1 MLFSKTINLCRQ
13 LEKCGVTFIT
23 VHGRT
28 PSQKI
33 GQPSDNDLLREV
45 KQSISIPLIANG
57 DCKSLQDADEMFNTI
72 ECDGIMSARGILANP
87 TLFTGKYRNT
97 PIECVQ
103 EWLNLGTAAGN
114 QIQFSFFHHH
124 FTFMM
129 EKLLP
134 RKHKAM
140 FNSFKRTQQV
150 FDYLANE
157 FDIRPQPIHVPDN
170 IVCTYDETNY
180 RERIKILKIENAIKN
195 NQYSSDTSLGKFF
208 LEKASETSNAKSDDD
223 SDYCD
228 ESTYGFMQTNLFKE

>member
-1 MLFSKTINLCRQ
+1 M
-13 LEKCGVTFIT
+13 EKCGVTFLT

-28 PSQKI
+28 SSQKI
-33 GQPSDNDLLREV
+33 AQPSDNDMLREV

-57 DCKSLQDADEMFNTI
+57 DCKSLQGADEMYNTI
-72 ECDGIMSARGILANP
+72 GCDGIMSARGILANP
-87 TLFTGKYRNT
+87 TLFSGKYQHT

-129 EKLLP
+129 EKLMP

-150 FDYLANE
+150 FDYLADE
-157 FDIRPQPIHVPDN
+157 FDIRPQPIDVRDN

-180 RERIKILKIENAIKN
+180 RERIKSLKIENAIKN
-195 NQYSSDTSLGKFF
+195 NQYSSENSLGKFF
-208 LEKASETSNAKSDDD
+208 LDKASEAGNDDEDDD
-223 SDYCD
+223 CD